1 MAKPDVSMKGGDS
14 GEVFSARDEM
24 KLDGS
29 AVPDRAVRERS
40 SFAPASLSQQP
51 FLRQERRSISPEEVT
66 VLIPT
71 LDEALAIGKV
81 LDDLKKEGYDNI
93 LVVDGHST
101 DGTVEIARNKGA
113 IVVTQHGAG
122 KAGAL
127 RTAIEMVNTPY
138 MLVMDGDDTYR
149 ASDIKGLLAYGGS
162 YDEVIGAR
170 TEGRDNIPRVNRFGN
185 WVISS
190 AFKLLF
196 GDAVTDVL
204 SGMYLLNTEKL
215 RSTKLTSASFD
226 IEVEIASA
234 MTTEGTITQVPIS
247 YGKRLGEQK
256 LRLSHGGRIL
266 STLFWMAY
274 YYNPVFLFGGLVAL
288 ATIPATG
295 ILLWVFFEGLFFGVW
310 HSIYAIMGVA
320 LFLLGTQ
327 AASIA
332 LVSLLLK
339 RSETRM
345 INRLSR
351 IRE

>member
-1 MAKPDVSMKGGDS
+1 LAKPESLPGTEEGADVLTRAGGRVLEAKAKLITEDIEPNAEATS
-14 GEVFSARDEM
+14 LHLRSLRREKSVSAD
-24 KLDGS
+24 D
-29 AVPDRAVRERS
+29 
-40 SFAPASLSQQP
+40 
-51 FLRQERRSISPEEVT
+51 VT
-66 VLIPT
+66 IVIPT
-71 LDEALAIGKV
+71 LNESAAIGKV
-81 LDDLKKEGYDNI
+81 IEEVKREGYGNV
-93 LVVDGHST
+93 LVVDGYSD
-101 DGTVEIARNKGA
+101 DGTVDIAKSRGA
-113 IVVTQHGAG
+113 DVVVQHGPG

-127 RTAIEMVNTPY
+127 RTAIETVSTPY

-149 ASDIKGLLAYGGS
+149 ASDIRNLLEYGGA

-170 TEGRDNIPRVNRFGN
+170 TEGRENIPRLNRFGN
-185 WVISS
+185 WVISM

-196 GDAVTDVL
+196 GDALTDVL
-204 SGMYLLNTEKL
+204 SGMYLLETEKM
-215 RSTKLTSASFD
+215 RTTKLTSASFD

-234 MTTEGTITQVPIS
+234 MTTEGNVTQVPIS

-256 LRLSHGGRIL
+256 LRMRHGGRIL

-288 ATIPATG
+288 AAIPAAG
-295 ILLWVFFEGLFFGVW
+295 ILLWVLFEGLFLGVW
-310 HSIYAIMGVA
+310 HGVYAIVGIA
-320 LFLLGTQ
+320 LFLLATQ

-351 IRE
+351 IGE